1 LTIFNSITDFE
12 TNKNTVVTL
21 GSFDGVHIGHQQI
34 LKKLGQTAANDCLAS
49 VVLTFAVHPRM
60 VLQKEPKIKLLNSI
74 DEKTS
79 LLAKSGV
86 ENLIIHPFDADFAA
100 LSAAD
105 FVEKILVEKLKVK
118 KIIIGHDHRFGKN
131 RSANIDDLI
140 VFGKEFDFEVAQISA
155 QEIDE
160 IAVSS
165 TKIRNALQE
174 GNLQT
179 ANAFLGYA
187 YQLSGQVILGKQL
200 GRTIGF
206 PTANIKIDEADK
218 MMPKT
223 GVYCVSSI
231 IEGKMVFGMLNIGF
245 NPTVA
250 GESLSV
256 EVHFF
261 DFDAHL
267 YDQKITLNLHQYLRE
282 EQKFDTVLLLKQQL
296 EKDKLASLSYFKNLN
311 YNL

>member
-1 LTIFNSITDFE
+1 MTIFNSITDFE

-105 FVEKILVEKLKVK
+105 FVEKILVEKLKAK

>member
-1 LTIFNSITDFE
+1 MTIFNSITDFV

-34 LKKLGQTAANDCLAS
+34 LKKLAQTAANEDLAS
-49 VVLTFAVHPRM
+49 VVLTFAIHPRLI
-60 VLQKEPKIKLLNSI
+60 LQKEPKIKLLNSL

-79 LLAKSGV
+79 LLEKSGIESV
-86 ENLIIHPFDADFAA
+86 IIHPFDADFAA

-105 FVEKILVEKLKVK
+105 FVEKILVKKLKVK
-118 KIIIGHDHRFGKN
+118 KIIIGHDHRFGKD

-140 VFGKEFDFEVAQISA
+140 AFGKRYHFEVAQISA
-155 QEIDE
+155 QEINE

-223 GVYCVSSI
+223 GVYCINSI
-231 IEGKMVFGMLNIGF
+231 IGSEMVFGMLNIGF

-250 GESLSV
+250 GENLSI

-261 DFDAHL
+261 NFDAHL

-282 EQKFDTVLLLKQQL
+282 EQKFDSVLLLKQQL
-296 EKDKLASLSYFKNLN
+296 EKDKLASLVYFKSSN

>member
-34 LKKLGQTAANDCLAS
+34 LKKLGQTAAKDCLAS

-261 DFDAHL
+261 DFDTHL
-267 YDQKITLNLHQYLRE
+267 YYQKITLNLHQYLRE

>member
-34 LKKLGQTAANDCLAS
+34 LKKLRQTAANEDLAS
-49 VVLTFAVHPRM
+49 VVLTFAIHPRLI
-60 VLQKEPKIKLLNSI
+60 LQKEPKIKLLNSL

-79 LLAKSGV
+79 LLAKSGIESV
-86 ENLIIHPFDADFAA
+86 IIHPFDADFAA

-118 KIIIGHDHRFGKN
+118 KIIIGHDHRFGKD

-140 VFGKEFDFEVAQISA
+140 AFGKRYDFEVAQISA
-155 QEIDE
+155 QEINE

-187 YQLSGQVILGKQL
+187 YQLSGEVILGKQL

-218 MMPKT
+218 IMPKT
-223 GVYCVSSI
+223 GVYCINSI
-231 IEGKMVFGMLNIGF
+231 IGSEMVFGMLNIGF

-250 GESLSV
+250 GENLSI

-261 DFDAHL
+261 NFDANL
-267 YDQKITLNLHQYLRE
+267 YDQKITINLHQYLRE

-296 EKDKLASLSYFKNLN
+296 EKDKLASLAYFKNLN
-311 YNL
+311 YNV